1 MKPRRPKRKKANRTN
16 KKRIIRRPVG
26 KAVEKKAKKTTKGIF
41 SKKDLKKFKHL
52 LVALRG
58 KTVDEIENITKD
70 TLKTSQRE
78 ASGDLSGYTL
88 HMADVATDHYDRE
101 FSLGIA
107 SAEQKIIYQIDEA
120 LKRIED
126 ASYGLCLT
134 CEKPISKKRL
144 KAVPFARY
152 CIVCQQK
159 EELTQKKGV

>member
-1 MKPRRPKRKKANRTN
+1 MKPRPRKKKAKAIKRKKIVR
-16 KKRIIRRPVG
+16 
-26 KAVEKKAKKTTKGIF
+26 KAVVF
-41 SKKDLKKFKHL
+41 SKKGLKKFKQL
-52 LVALRG
+52 LIKLRE
-58 KTVDEIENITKD
+58 KTVDEMESITKD

-107 SAEQKIIYQIDEA
+107 GVEQRVVYQIDEA

-126 ASYGLCLT
+126 SSYGLCLT

-144 KAVPFARY
+144 TAVPFAKY
-152 CIVCQQK
+152 CIECQKQ

>member
-1 MKPRRPKRKKANRTN
+1 VRKSKAKSKKSKVKRKKVAR
-16 KKRIIRRPVG
+16 KI
-26 KAVEKKAKKTTKGIF
+26 AEKKSKKTAKSVF
-41 SKKDLKKFKHL
+41 SKKDLKKFKQL
-52 LVALRG
+52 LVKLRE
-58 KTVDEIENITKD
+58 KTVDEMENITKD

-107 SAEQKIIYQIDEA
+107 SAEQRIIYQIDEA

-126 ASYGLCLT
+126 GSYGLCLA
-134 CEKPISKKRL
+134 CEEPISRKRL
-144 KAVPFARY
+144 TAVPFTRY
-152 CIVCQQK
+152 CIECQKK